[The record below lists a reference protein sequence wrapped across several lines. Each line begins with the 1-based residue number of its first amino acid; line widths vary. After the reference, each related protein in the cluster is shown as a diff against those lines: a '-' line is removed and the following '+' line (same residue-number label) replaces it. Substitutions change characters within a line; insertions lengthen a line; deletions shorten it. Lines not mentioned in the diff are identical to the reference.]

1 MITIND
7 VYNEIDRIEAAKE
20 AIEGAIEERGIE
32 VPGNSLLGDLPPL
45 IRQIPGPVQAD
56 WDEDD
61 PNAPDFIKNKPTIP
75 PAPGTLD
82 TNNEDS
88 QPVSENESLGGD
100 VKLHKISKTGSYS
113 DLVNKPNIPS
123 AQVQSD
129 WDEADDTRP
138 DFIKNKPT
146 IPAAQ
151 IQSDWGQSNSEA
163 KDFIK
168 NKPTIPAAQVQ
179 SDWSESD
186 SEKKSFI
193 KNKPTIPAAQVQSD
207 WAEQDSAKVEFIKN
221 KPTIPTVPV
230 ISTNIAADKNSNTKT
245 ASPKAVYDE
254 VHPAVQNSQPAG
266 GMNPNVLYN
275 FGQLV
280 GNTTFLLAAISDAAI
295 VNHYYWV
302 FDTPAI
308 VPIIIWPSGI
318 SWFGGGEP
326 QILANKHYEISVLNG
341 FGIAIEI

>member
-1 MITIND
+1 MATIND

-32 VPGNSLLGDLPPL
+32 VPGNSRLGDLPPL

-56 WDEDD
+56 WNEDD

-113 DLVNKPNIPS
+113 DLVDKPNIPS

-151 IQSDWGQSNSEA
+151 IQSDWEQSNSEA
-163 KDFIK
+163 KD
-168 NKPTIPAAQVQ
+168 
-179 SDWSESD
+179 
-186 SEKKSFI
+186 
-193 KNKPTIPAAQVQSD
+193 
-207 WAEQDSAKVEFIKN
+207 FIKN

-308 VPIIIWPSGI
+308 VPTIIWPSGI